1 MPGNKEIVIHE
12 KYPDFAEQLIRDA
25 DVIFCLDFNEPKR
38 IEKLA
43 PAENFLVVTNA
54 RYKDLVLEQIPELG
68 PEQVLCEPVGRNT
81 APCICYAAYGLQKRD
96 PGAKMIV
103 TPADHLILNED
114 DFRTIIGEC
123 LEFADRH
130 DALLT
135 VGIKPT
141 RPDTGYGYIQV
152 SDDHAIS
159 KVKCFTEKPDLELA
173 QTFLQT
179 GEFYW
184 NSGIFIWKVQAIVE
198 AFRKYL
204 PEHHAMFSGM
214 RRALGTDS
222 EKAIVEM
229 VFSECRAI
237 SIDYGIM
244 EKADLEKIAQVV
256 RETGILVISD
266 EIYGE
271 LTYGD
276 RTHISFAS
284 LPDMWQYTI
293 TLNGFS
299 KAFAMT
305 GWRVGYACGPKEI
318 LSVMLKIHQYSI
330 LCAPRMGQVAALEA
344 LQAGRANDY
353 EDVRRMRDSYD
364 RRRRL
369 MVDSFRKMG
378 LDCFEPLGA
387 FYVFPSIK
395 KTGLDSETFCERLLN
410 EYKIATVPG
419 TAFGECGEGHIR
431 CSYATGVEKLNI
443 ALERMSEFVDKC
455 GK

>member
-1 MPGNKEIVIHE
+1 MNYDRYINQAIAAVPPSGIRRFFDIAATMKDAISLGVGE
-12 KYPDFAEQLIRDA
+12 PDFVTPYHIRNAAINSIIDGGTQYTGNRGLPELCREISEYLSERFHTDYDPKTEIMVTVGA
-25 DVIFCLDFNEPKR
+25 SEAIDIALRALVGPGDEVLVPQPSYVSYSPSVIF
-38 IEKLA
+38 A
-43 PAENFLVVTNA
+43 GGT
-54 RYKDLVLEQIPELG
+54 
-68 PEQVLCEPVGRNT
+68 PVGVETT
-81 APCICYAAYGLQKRD
+81 ADTEFRLTPEALRAA
-96 PGAKMIV
+96 I
-103 TPADHLILNED
+103 TPRTKCLILPYPNN
-114 DFRTIIGEC
+114 
-123 LEFADRH
+123 
-130 DALLT
+130 
-135 VGIKPT
+135 PT
-141 RPDTGYGYIQV
+141 G
-152 SDDHAIS
+152 
-159 KVKCFTEKPDLELA
+159 
-173 QTFLQT
+173 
-179 GEFYW
+179 
-184 NSGIFIWKVQAIVE
+184 
-198 AFRKYL
+198 
-204 PEHHAMFSGM
+204 
-214 RRALGTDS
+214 
-222 EKAIVEM
+222 
-229 VFSECRAI
+229 
-237 SIDYGIM
+237 GIM

-369 MVDSFRKMG
+369 MVQAFRDMG
-378 LDCFEPLGA
+378 LSCFEPLGA

>member
-1 MPGNKEIVIHE
+1 MNYDRYINQAIAAVPPSGIRRFFDIAATMKDAISLGVGE
-12 KYPDFAEQLIRDA
+12 PDFVTPYHIRNAAINSIIDGGTQYTGNRGLPELCREISEYLSERFHTDYDPKTEIMVTVGA
-25 DVIFCLDFNEPKR
+25 SEAIDIALRALVGPGDEVLVPQPSYVSYSPSVIF
-38 IEKLA
+38 A
-43 PAENFLVVTNA
+43 GGT
-54 RYKDLVLEQIPELG
+54 
-68 PEQVLCEPVGRNT
+68 PVGVETT
-81 APCICYAAYGLQKRD
+81 ADTEFRLTPEALRAA
-96 PGAKMIV
+96 I
-103 TPADHLILNED
+103 TPRTKCLILPYPNN
-114 DFRTIIGEC
+114 
-123 LEFADRH
+123 
-130 DALLT
+130 
-135 VGIKPT
+135 PT
-141 RPDTGYGYIQV
+141 G
-152 SDDHAIS
+152 
-159 KVKCFTEKPDLELA
+159 
-173 QTFLQT
+173 
-179 GEFYW
+179 
-184 NSGIFIWKVQAIVE
+184 
-198 AFRKYL
+198 
-204 PEHHAMFSGM
+204 
-214 RRALGTDS
+214 
-222 EKAIVEM
+222 
-229 VFSECRAI
+229 
-237 SIDYGIM
+237 GIM

-284 LPDMWQYTI
+284 LPGMWQYTI

-395 KTGLDSETFCERLLN
+395 RRDW
-410 EYKIATVPG
+410 
-419 TAFGECGEGHIR
+419 TARRSASGC
-431 CSYATGVEKLNI
+431 
-443 ALERMSEFVDKC
+443 
-455 GK
+455 

>member
-1 MPGNKEIVIHE
+1 MSINPEEYMNKTIVDLPPSGIRKFFDLASTME
-12 KYPDFAEQLIRDA
+12 GCISLGVGEPDFVTPSHIRQACVDSLDKGMTMYTSNSGMIELRELI
-25 DVIFCLDFNEPKR
+25 CK
-38 IEKLA
+38 
-43 PAENFLVVTNA
+43 
-54 RYKDLVLEQIPELG
+54 YLEQYDLHFEPNDEVLVTVGASEGIDVALRTLVAPGDEVLVPDPSYISYG
-68 PEQVLCEPVGRNT
+68 PITKMVGGVPVAVST
-81 APCICYAAYGLQKRD
+81 FEK
-96 PGAKMIV
+96 
-103 TPADHLILNED
+103 D
-114 DFRTIIGEC
+114 DFR
-123 LEFADRH
+123 
-130 DALLT
+130 LT
-135 VGIKPT
+135 VEELEKVVTPKAKVLIMPYPNNPT
-141 RPDTGYGYIQV
+141 G
-152 SDDHAIS
+152 
-159 KVKCFTEKPDLELA
+159 
-173 QTFLQT
+173 
-179 GEFYW
+179 
-184 NSGIFIWKVQAIVE
+184 
-198 AFRKYL
+198 
-204 PEHHAMFSGM
+204 
-214 RRALGTDS
+214 
-222 EKAIVEM
+222 
-229 VFSECRAI
+229 
-237 SIDYGIM
+237 GIM

-344 LQAGRANDY
+344 LQTGRANDY